1 MPRQTLRNFAR
12 DPLCHF
18 ALLGGVL
25 FGLNSLFQGGTS
37 DTQEIRVSENRIE
50 HIANI
55 FERRWQRRPDTS
67 ELHQLVEDFVREEVL
82 YREAMRL
89 GLDKDDAVI
98 RRRLR
103 MKMELLA
110 KDLVDAIEPADAVL
124 DAYYRD
130 HINDYTLPAKYSFE
144 QIYFNS
150 DQRPEVAEDARLVL
164 AKLTA
169 GEDPS
174 KLGDSNLLQREYKN
188 ISDERI
194 DRLFGSSFVLQLA
207 ELEPGQWLGPVT
219 SAYGEHL
226 VRINAYQPAT
236 TAPLE
241 SIRDE
246 VLRDWQLAEQR
257 QILETQFETLSK
269 NYRVTIADI
278 DAALAAKRAQDASN
292 RAPGQENKVA
302 RQ

>member
-1 MPRQTLRNFAR
+1 MPRQTLRTIAR

-18 ALLGGVL
+18 ALLGGLL
-25 FGLNSLFQGGTS
+25 FGINFLFQGSQPDAG
-37 DTQEIRVSENRIE
+37 EIHVSANRIE
-50 HIANI
+50 HLANI
-55 FERRWQRRPDTS
+55 FERRWQRPPNPE
-67 ELHQLVEDFVREEVL
+67 ELHQLVDDFVREEVL
-82 YREAMRL
+82 YREGQRL
-89 GLDKDDAVI
+89 GLDQDDAVI

-110 KDLVDAIEPADAVL
+110 KDLVDAIEPGDAVL
-124 DAYYRD
+124 ETYYRD
-130 HINDYTLPAKYSFE
+130 HLDNYTLPARYSFE

-150 DQRPEVAEDARLVL
+150 DERPEVAEDARLVL

-169 GEDPS
+169 GNDPK
-174 KLGDSNLLQREYKN
+174 KLGDSNLLQHEYKD
-188 ISDERI
+188 ITGDRI

-226 VRINAYQPAT
+226 VRINAYQPAN
-236 TAPLE
+236 TAPFA
-241 SIRDE
+241 SIRDD

-257 QILETQFETLSK
+257 KILETQFETLAK
-269 NYRVTIADI
+269 NYRITVADMQAVRGKG
-278 DAALAAKRAQDASN
+278 D
-292 RAPGQENKVA
+292 KVA